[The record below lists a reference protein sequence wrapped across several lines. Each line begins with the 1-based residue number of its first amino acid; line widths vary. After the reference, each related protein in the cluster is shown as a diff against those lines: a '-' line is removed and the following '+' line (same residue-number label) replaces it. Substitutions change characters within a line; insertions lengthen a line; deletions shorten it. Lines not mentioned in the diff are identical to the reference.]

1 MHARFFRR
9 FKRAEKSQHTN
20 DLWIQQPFCMEDY
33 VSTCCILLEPKN
45 SHPMRTSQSPHKSNR
60 VSVSRWDTRDESPE
74 RSKQTTV
81 CWFDQSCCQQRGGI
95 ASCSQKTFCC
105 ASQISDLTE
114 GTQKGTRSAMII
126 MKFIITKFLFV
137 TYIRSAW
144 CEIPSAVDKC
154 K

>member
-1 MHARFFRR
+1 MDGQN
-9 FKRAEKSQHTN
+9 KVE
-20 DLWIQQPFCMEDY
+20 FCMEDY
-33 VSTCCILLEPKN
+33 VSTCCILLEPKK

-81 CWFDQSCCQQRGGI
+81 CWFDQNCCQQRGGI
-95 ASCSQKTFCC
+95 ASCSQKTCCC